1 MAQIFKIYSVM
12 DFKGTFKSWK
22 DWLEQ
27 VTEAC
32 SMGLGAYKKQS
43 HHLLALSILQSLLT
57 LNSSS
62 LLSQDRAHQ
71 VGLQLA
77 HEAV

>member
-1 MAQIFKIYSVM
+1 
-12 DFKGTFKSWK
+12 
-22 DWLEQ
+22 
-27 VTEAC
+27 
-32 SMGLGAYKKQS
+32 MGLGAYKKQS

-71 VGLQLA
+71 AGLQLA